1 MTPKRFQKKVLD
13 FYRTHGRHSLP
24 WRKTHNPYK
33 ILVSEMMLQQTQVDR
48 VVPKYDAFLK
58 RFPTVSDLASAP
70 LSDVLV
76 LWSGLGYN
84 RRALFLK
91 RIVDV
96 VIAQMKGRFPKDT
109 ESLRALPGVG
119 PYTAAAVSTF
129 AYNQPNVIIE
139 TNIRAVFLH
148 EFFPEQQGVSDA
160 QLLPYIEQTLYR
172 ANPREWYWAL
182 MDYGA
187 HLKRTNPNPSR
198 RSAHHGAQ
206 SAFKGSLREIRGG
219 ILRYF
224 AETAKKRHTK
234 EALLSAY
241 GGSPARFDVALAGL
255 VKDGFLVLDAKGN
268 VSIVN

>member
-1 MTPKRFQKKVLD
+1 
-13 FYRTHGRHSLP
+13 
-24 WRKTHNPYK
+24 
-33 ILVSEMMLQQTQVDR
+33 MMLQQTQVDR
-48 VVPKYDAFLK
+48 VIPKYEAFLK
-58 RFPTVSDLASAP
+58 RFPKVLDLAAAP
-70 LSDVLV
+70 LSDVLA

-91 RIVDV
+91 RIADV
-96 VIAQMKGRFPKDT
+96 VTAEMKGKFPKDA

-129 AYNQPNVIIE
+129 AYNQSNVFIE
-139 TNIRAVFLH
+139 TNIRAAYLH
-148 EFFPEQQGVSDA
+148 EFFPDMQGVSDA
-160 QLLPYIEQTLYR
+160 QILPLITKTVDIE
-172 ANPREWYWAL
+172 NPREWYWAL

-219 ILRYF
+219 ILKYF
-224 AETAKKRHTK
+224 AETSKKRLTK

-241 GGSPARFDVALAGL
+241 GGNPERFETALAGL
-255 VKDGFLVLDAKGN
+255 VKDGFLILDAKGN
-268 VSIVN
+268 VSIVS